1 MTTET
6 KAANKQEVKAFSLPQ
21 GSSNRKV
28 RDEIN
33 FLITFGIEGPLYE
46 EIENHKMLFETIIK
60 FILKEKVG
68 WGAGSGKLE
77 LSEIEH

>member
-33 FLITFGIEGPLYE
+33 FLITFGIEGPLNE
-46 EIENHKMLFETIIK
+46 EIENHNIIQNYN
-60 FILKEKVG
+60 
-68 WGAGSGKLE
+68 
-77 LSEIEH
+77 